1 MFKQRVLKKIL
12 SSKSGFSLLEILIAL
27 TLMGIAAT
35 FVAGKVFQSLYEGQA
50 KAAKIQMAGLSQRLQ
65 EFRRHCEFY
74 PTTDQGLE
82 ALVTKPGG
90 RECKNYQPGGYLEG
104 EVPMDP
110 WENPYVYTSDGLTFN
125 IVSLGADGAEGG
137 DGNNVDIPLK
147 APKGGG
153 SAQPSAPA
161 EEPQE
166 P

>member
-1 MFKQRVLKKIL
+1 MLKRSIFKKIL
-12 SSKSGFSLLEILIAL
+12 SSNSGFSLLEILIAL

-35 FVAGKVFQSLYEGQA
+35 FVAGKVFQNLYEGQA
-50 KAAKIQMAGLSQRLQ
+50 KAAKIQMAGLAQRLQ

-82 ALVTKPGG
+82 ALVSKPGG
-90 RECKNYQPGGYLEG
+90 RECKNYQPGGYIDG

-110 WENPYVYTSDGLTFN
+110 WENPYSYTSDGNTFN
-125 IVSLGADGAEGG
+125 IVSFGSDGVEGG
-137 DGNNVDIPLK
+137 EGNGVDIPLR
-147 APKGGG
+147 APKGAT
-153 SAQPSAPA
+153 AQPGAPSG